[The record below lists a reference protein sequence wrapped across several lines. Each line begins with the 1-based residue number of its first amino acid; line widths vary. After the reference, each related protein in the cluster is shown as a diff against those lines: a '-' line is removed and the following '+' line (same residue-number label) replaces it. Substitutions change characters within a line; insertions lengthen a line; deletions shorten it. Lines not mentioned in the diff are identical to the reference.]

1 MYNNAEYASAYS
13 AFLLE
18 KTMNTILNETKA
30 VILDMDGVLWK
41 SNQPLCDL
49 KLLFQSFT
57 EHHIQYLFAT
67 NNALRTVN
75 QYIEKFHTF
84 GVTVEEW
91 QILTSSIATG
101 YLLAKDFPNGGAVH
115 IMGSKALEATL
126 LEYNFTSTDENP
138 IAVVGGL
145 DMDVSYERIAKAS
158 LFIQAGIPFYFTNPD
173 ATYPTPQGFL
183 PGAGTF
189 LATLETASG
198 VRAKI
203 AGKPQPFVFE
213 AGLQRLGI
221 KACEALVV
229 GDRLETD
236 ILGGFRAGCKT
247 ALVLTGVASREDLK
261 TWKPSPDLVL
271 DNIINLFDDTD
282 G

>member
-1 MYNNAEYASAYS
+1 
-13 AFLLE
+13 
-18 KTMNTILNETKA
+18 MNSILKQIKA

-41 SNQPLCDL
+41 GDQPLCDL
-49 KLLFQSFT
+49 KFLFQSFNDND
-57 EHHIQYLFAT
+57 IQFLFAT
-67 NNALRTVN
+67 NNALRTVD
-75 QYIEKFHTF
+75 QYIEKFHHL
-84 GVTVEEW
+84 GVVVEKW

-115 IMGSKALEATL
+115 IMGSKALETTL
-126 LEYNFTSTDENP
+126 LEFHFTSTDENP

-145 DMDVSYERIAKAS
+145 DIAVTYDRIKTAS
-158 LFIQAGIPFYFTNPD
+158 LFIQAGVPFYFTNPD
-173 ATYPTPQGFL
+173 ATYPSPQGLL

-198 VRAKI
+198 GKAKI
-203 AGKPQPFVFE
+203 AGKPQPYIFE

-221 KACEALVV
+221 NASEALVI

-236 ILGGFRAGCKT
+236 ILGGSRAGCKT
-247 ALVLTGVASREDLK
+247 ALVLTGVAAQKDLEN
-261 TWKPSPDLVL
+261 WQPKPDVVL
-271 DNIINLFDDTD
+271 ENIINLFIDTD